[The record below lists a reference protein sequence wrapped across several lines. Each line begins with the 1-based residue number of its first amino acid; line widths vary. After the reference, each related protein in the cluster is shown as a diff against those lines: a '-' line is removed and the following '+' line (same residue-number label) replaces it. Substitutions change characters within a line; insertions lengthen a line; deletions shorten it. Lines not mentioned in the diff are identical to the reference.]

1 MYTCKVDKGFTN
13 LRKEKV
19 MDEAI
24 KIALAIYFIS
34 DMFLNLYKKYL
45 EVEKLRLENKKTKS
59 ELRYRR
65 KY

>member
-1 MYTCKVDKGFTN
+1 
-13 LRKEKV
+13 

-45 EVEKLRLENKKTKS
+45 EVEKLRLENKK
-59 ELRYRR
+59 
-65 KY
+65 

>member
-1 MYTCKVDKGFTN
+1 
-13 LRKEKV
+13 
-19 MDEAI
+19 MDETI

-65 KY
+65 KH

>member
-1 MYTCKVDKGFTN
+1 
-13 LRKEKV
+13 

-45 EVEKLRLENKKTKS
+45 EVEKLRLENKKIKS

-65 KY
+65 KH

>member
-1 MYTCKVDKGFTN
+1 
-13 LRKEKV
+13 

-45 EVEKLRLENKKTKS
+45 EVEKLRLENKKTKT

-65 KY
+65 KH

>member
-1 MYTCKVDKGFTN
+1 
-13 LRKEKV
+13 

-45 EVEKLRLENKKTKS
+45 EVKKLRLENKKTKS

-65 KY
+65 KH

>member
-1 MYTCKVDKGFTN
+1 
-13 LRKEKV
+13 

-45 EVEKLRLENKKTKS
+45 EVEKLRLENKKNKIRTKI
-59 ELRYRR
+59 
-65 KY
+65 

>member
-1 MYTCKVDKGFTN
+1 
-13 LRKEKV
+13 

-45 EVEKLRLENKKTKS
+45 EVEKLRLENKIRTKI
-59 ELRYRR
+59 
-65 KY
+65 

>member
-1 MYTCKVDKGFTN
+1 
-13 LRKEKV
+13 

-65 KY
+65 KH